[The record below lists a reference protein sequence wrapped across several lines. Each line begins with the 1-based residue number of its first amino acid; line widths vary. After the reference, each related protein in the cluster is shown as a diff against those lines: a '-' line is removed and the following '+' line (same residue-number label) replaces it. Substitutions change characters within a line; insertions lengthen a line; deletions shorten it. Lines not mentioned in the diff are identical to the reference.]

1 MELFRSTARNIYL
14 IKLCCLSL
22 ATGTYFTNIA
32 QPSLAKTDKNIKTSS
47 STQKSKQPNFINT
60 NRAGVKVADSDTA
73 NSGATN
79 SGTTDSGTT
88 NTGATTSLGTSPS
101 QSQLLSTSAKQTE
114 QQLRRFGEVIKRLKR
129 ATVDLASECTQPVEM
144 AGEIDIIGADV
155 IPIMPQTAEGF
166 GGQYIPPR
174 PKYINLHMGQI
185 DQLMP
190 ILHDDLASL
199 NIPDQEKDFAAPII
213 ADINSTLKDVVVS
226 YKNLKGLTIG
236 PDYDQTAISDECN
249 KLLDSVKKID
259 NGRKKLLKEDR
270 KEERQSKHS

>member
-1 MELFRSTARNIYL
+1 MELFRSTAKNTGF

-22 ATGTYFTNIA
+22 ATGTCFIA
-32 QPSLAKTDKNIKTSS
+32 IAAPSLAGSDKNAKVTS
-47 STQKSKQPNFINT
+47 TAKSKQSNSKNVSNT
-60 NRAGVKVADSDTA
+60 AIKKNAVKVADSDTA
-73 NSGATN
+73 DKGTINS
-79 SGTTDSGTT
+79 SQPLTTL
-88 NTGATTSLGTSPS
+88 AV
-101 QSQLLSTSAKQTE
+101 AKEEE

-174 PKYINLHMGQI
+174 PKYINLHMSQI

-190 ILHDDLASL
+190 IMHDDLVSL
-199 NIPDQEKDFAAPII
+199 SIPDPEKDFAAPVL
-213 ADINSTLKDVVVS
+213 ADINSNLKDAVTS

-236 PDYDQTAISDECN
+236 PNYDQAAIADECN
-249 KLLDSVKKID
+249 KLLDSTKKID
-259 NGRKKLLKEDR
+259 AGRKKLLKEDR
-270 KEERQSKHS
+270 KEERQSKRS